1 MKDTVEITL
10 KMSVKDLNQTLALLH
25 LDVITSEDERKLYDG
40 NTLNVSDVPNT
51 EMEFKV
57 AIGAIFLAAREDGEK
72 KDDE

>member
-25 LDVITSEDERKLYDG
+25 LDVITNDDERKEYDG
-40 NTLNVSDVPNT
+40 NTLNVSDIANN

-57 AIGAIFLAAREDGEK
+57 AIGAVFLAAKEESK
-72 KDDE
+72 KQ